1 MVMIMDKMAL
11 TKKQMDTLINAGL
24 DVSDASLVYMGKGQY
39 NLNKDKK
46 YIDSIIKCKL
56 GFYTYTLEDIYKR
69 IDDIIASNYFLIIT
83 PVCIQLQYIKND
95 EIYHAE
101 TTTDDNMLETAYN
114 MPLWALKNIFKRGI
128 K

>member
-1 MVMIMDKMAL
+1 MNRIAL

-24 DVSDASLVYMGKGQY
+24 DVSDASLIYMGKGQY
-39 NLNKDKK
+39 NLNKNEK
-46 YIDSIIKCKL
+46 YIDTIIKCKL

-69 IDDIIASNYFLIIT
+69 IDDIITSDYFLVIT

-95 EIYHAE
+95 DIYHAE

-114 MPLWALKNIFKRGI
+114 MLLFVLKNILGREI

>member
-1 MVMIMDKMAL
+1 MNRIAL

-24 DVSDASLVYMGKGQY
+24 DVSDASLIYIGKGQY
-39 NLNKDKK
+39 NLNKNEN
-46 YIDSIIKCKL
+46 YIDTLIKCKL

-69 IDDIIASNYFLIIT
+69 IDDIITLDYFLVIT
-83 PVCIQLQYIKND
+83 PACIQLQD
-95 EIYHAE
+95 DIYHAE

-114 MPLWALKNIFKRGI
+114 MLLWVLNNILGREI

>member
-1 MVMIMDKMAL
+1 MI
-11 TKKQMDTLINAGL
+11 LICSFL
-24 DVSDASLVYMGKGQY
+24 DSLHTNHIYVVYNIKVIY
-39 NLNKDKK
+39 VISELFNLNKNEK
-46 YIDSIIKCKL
+46 YIDTIIKCKL

-69 IDDIIASNYFLIIT
+69 IDDIITLDYFLVIT

-95 EIYHAE
+95 DIYHAE

-114 MPLWALKNIFKRGI
+114 MLLFVLKNILGREI

>member
-1 MVMIMDKMAL
+1 MI
-11 TKKQMDTLINAGL
+11 LICSFL
-24 DVSDASLVYMGKGQY
+24 DSLQVNHIYVVY
-39 NLNKDKK
+39 N
-46 YIDSIIKCKL
+46 IKVIYVISELFKL

-69 IDDIIASNYFLIIT
+69 IDDIIALDYFLVIT

-95 EIYHAE
+95 DIYHAE

-114 MPLWALKNIFKRGI
+114 MLLWVLKNILGREI

>member
-1 MVMIMDKMAL
+1 MNRIAL

-39 NLNKDKK
+39 NLNKNEK
-46 YIDSIIKCKL
+46 YIDTLIKCKL

-69 IDDIIASNYFLIIT
+69 IDDIITLDYFLVIT

-95 EIYHAE
+95 DSVIVSIS
-101 TTTDDNMLETAYN
+101 DNGGGISSAVIERIFEPYFST
-114 MPLWALKNIFKRGI
+114 KNK
-128 K
+128 KE

>member
-1 MVMIMDKMAL
+1 MNRIAL

-39 NLNKDKK
+39 NLNKNEK
-46 YIDSIIKCKL
+46 YIDTIIKCKL

-69 IDDIIASNYFLIIT
+69 IDEIIAIYYYLVIT
-83 PVCIQLQYIKND
+83 PTSLQLQYMKND
-95 EIYHAE
+95 DIYHAE
-101 TTTDDNMLETAYN
+101 STANDDMLETAYN
-114 MPLWALKNIFKRGI
+114 MLLWCLKNILKREI